1 MRESRH
7 SFIWGEPMA
16 ETSVQPDLDALIRDF
31 TAPGA
36 AYELMTDDVD
46 GTPMRVFRNAP
57 PNLRALYEQAAQ
69 EFAQRD
75 LYVYAGERYTY
86 AEAWRDAARVAQAL
100 AGRGIRP
107 GDRVGIAM
115 RNYPEW
121 VLAFMGITSLGAVAV
136 AMNAW
141 WSGEELRY
149 GMADSGLKL
158 LFADAERLQ
167 RAAPAAAKLG
177 VELVAVRDAT
187 SATPSWEAFLAD
199 ADSVM
204 PDSATAAGDDALI
217 LYTSGSTSH
226 PKGVLSSHRAIIHA
240 LLGWEC
246 AAAMAAELAPPP
258 EDDGIPAM
266 ILTVPLF
273 HVSGLNVQLLSSF
286 RQGRK
291 LVGMYKWDAEE
302 ALKIIEAER
311 ITAFNGVP
319 TMSWELVQSPNF
331 EKYDTSSIKSMGG
344 GGAAMAPEHA
354 RQIDARLP
362 TGAAGTGYGMTETN
376 GLATTIAGPAL
387 LERPRSCGRPT
398 PPIVSIKVVDEAGRE
413 VPRGQTGEIWIHGP
427 MNFRA
432 YWNDPDA
439 SRATLS
445 DGWVHT
451 GDVGHMDDEDYVFI
465 TDRAKDMVIRG
476 GENIGCQE
484 VEAVIYDHPA
494 VSECAVFGLPDERL
508 GESLAA
514 VIMRK
519 PGTEIDADQVKGHV
533 AQHLARFK
541 VPERIWIRDEQLP
554 RIASGKI
561 YKRGLRDEALA
572 ALETKV

>member
-1 MRESRH
+1 
-7 SFIWGEPMA
+7 MA
-16 ETSVQPDLDALIRDF
+16 EPSAQPDLEALIRDF

-36 AYELMTDDVD
+36 PYELITADVD
-46 GTPMRVFRNAP
+46 GTPMPVFRNAP
-57 PNLRALYEQAAQ
+57 PNLQTLYAQAA
-69 EFAQRD
+69 EAFPERD
-75 LYVYAGERYTY
+75 CYVYEGERYTY
-86 AEAWRDAARVAQAL
+86 QDVWQTAARVANAL
-100 AGRGIRP
+100 SAAGVRP

-141 WSGEELRY
+141 WTAEELRY
-149 GMADSGLKL
+149 GMADSGLKV

-167 RAAPAAAKLG
+167 RVEGTAAELDVTLIAVRADAPAHTSWETFIAAAPAHMPAAP
-177 VELVAVRDAT
+177 VA
-187 SATPSWEAFLAD
+187 
-199 ADSVM
+199 
-204 PDSATAAGDDALI
+204 PDDNALI

-226 PKGVLSSHRAIIHA
+226 PKGVLSSHRAVLHA

-258 EDDGIPAM
+258 ADDHIPAM

-291 LVGMYKWDAEE
+291 LVGMYKWDPEE
-302 ALKIIEAER
+302 ALKLIEAER
-311 ITAFNGVP
+311 ITQFNGVP
-319 TMSWELVQSPNF
+319 TMSWELIQSPNF
-331 EKYDTSSIKSMGG
+331 HNYDTSSLKSMGG

-376 GLATTIAGPAL
+376 GLATTIAGEAL

-398 PPIVSIKVVDEAGRE
+398 PPIVSIRICDEAGRE
-413 VPRGQTGEIWIHGP
+413 LPRGATGEIWIHGP
-427 MNFRA
+427 MNFRG
-432 YWNDPDA
+432 YWNDA
-439 SRATLS
+439 AATQATLS

-451 GDVGHMDDEDYVFI
+451 GDLGHMDDEDYVFI

-484 VEAVIYDHPA
+484 VEAAIYDHPA

-508 GESLAA
+508 GETLAA

-519 PGTEIDADQVKGHV
+519 PGMALEVDDVKAHV
-533 AQHLARFK
+533 AGRLARFK

-572 ALETKV
+572 ALERTT

>member
-1 MRESRH
+1 
-7 SFIWGEPMA
+7 MA
-16 ETSVQPDLDALIRDF
+16 EPSVQPELEALIRDF

-36 AYELMTDDVD
+36 PYELITADVD
-46 GTPMRVFRNAP
+46 GTPMPVFRNAP
-57 PNLRALYEQAAQ
+57 PNLLTLYAEAADA
-69 EFAQRD
+69 FPDRD
-75 LYVYAGERYTY
+75 CYVYEGERYTY
-86 AEAWRDAARVAQAL
+86 QDVWRTAARVANAL
-100 AGRGIRP
+100 SAAGVRP

-141 WSGEELRY
+141 WTGEELRY
-149 GMADSGLKL
+149 GMVDSGLKV
-158 LFADAERLQ
+158 LFADAERLE
-167 RAAPAAAKLG
+167 RVEDTAA
-177 VELVAVRDAT
+177 ELDITLIAVRADTPAHTNWT
-187 SATPSWEAFLAD
+187 SFIAD
-199 ADSVM
+199 AGEQM
-204 PDSATAAGDDALI
+204 PTASTAPDDNALI

-226 PKGVLSSHRAIIHA
+226 PKGVLSSHRAVLHA

-246 AAAMAAELAPPP
+246 AAAMAAELAAPPA
-258 EDDGIPAM
+258 DADLPAM

-291 LVGMYKWDAEE
+291 LVGMYKWDPEE

-311 ITAFNGVP
+311 ITQFNGVP
-319 TMSWELVQSPNF
+319 TMSWELIQSPNF
-331 EKYDTSSIKSMGG
+331 HSYDTSSLKSMGG

-376 GLATTIAGPAL
+376 GLATTIAGEAL

-413 VPRGQTGEIWIHGP
+413 LPRGETGEIWIHGP
-427 MNFRA
+427 MNFRG
-432 YWNDPDA
+432 YWNDADA
-439 SRATLS
+439 TQATLS

-484 VEAVIYDHPA
+484 VEAAIYDHPA

-508 GESLAA
+508 GETLAA

-519 PGTEIDADQVKGHV
+519 PGMPLEADDVKAHV
-533 AQHLARFK
+533 AGHLARFK

-561 YKRGLRDEALA
+561 YKRGLRDQALA
-572 ALETKV
+572 DLERKS